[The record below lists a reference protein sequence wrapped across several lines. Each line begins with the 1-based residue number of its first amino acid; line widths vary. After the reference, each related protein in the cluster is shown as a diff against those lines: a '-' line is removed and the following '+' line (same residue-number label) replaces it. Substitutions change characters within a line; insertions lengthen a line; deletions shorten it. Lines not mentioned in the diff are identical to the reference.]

1 MISEMEL
8 KKLREK
14 DPVGTVVVVDRMDDI
29 QAVPPGTAGEVKM
42 VDDAGNIHVAWITG
56 SSLALLPDV
65 DSFHIKGPAE

>member
-14 DPVGTVVVVDRMDDI
+14 YPVGTVVVVDRMDDI

>member
-14 DPVGTVVVVDRMDDI
+14 YPAGTKVVLDRMDDI
-29 QAVPPGTAGEVKM
+29 QAPAPGTVGEVKM